1 MLTSDWNRTSQE
13 MIEELT
19 RLRDAP
25 DPVRLAL
32 LNAVLAAITHMS
44 DGAVSP
50 EANPPATSPRTD
62 GDTDLAVVIARLQE
76 EARREEEAVLP
87 PSWRPA

>member
-1 MLTSDWNRTSQE
+1 MLASDWNRTSQE

-19 RLRDAP
+19 KLRDAP

-32 LNAVLAAITHMS
+32 LTAVLAAVTHMS

-50 EANPPATSPRTD
+50 VANTSRTD
-62 GDTDLAVVIARLQE
+62 VDTDLAVVIARLQE